1 MESRHSRANPT
12 IMVWLVILG
21 IIPTL
26 GGGLAFYAGLQKPPA
41 VNGNIGTGGCNNFGL
56 DHFLRK
62 IGSAADHRR
71 NTRSRFC
78 YPDPITQGL
87 IGFSYQSSGS

>member
-1 MESRHSRANPT
+1 
-12 IMVWLVILG
+12 MVWLVILG

-62 IGSAADHRR
+62 IGSAANHRR